1 MMRENLLPENFEC
14 RQQDTALAFIDE
26 LCERGPMIGL
36 LTGPA
41 GCGKTHVLRR
51 YQGECFS
58 RHCARLERRRVILW
72 QDALRRFRAAGFRTA
87 EDAAWFK
94 ARWPRGQDGRISE
107 PELAGLIFSRNEEL
121 GAQPS
126 KGLEGKEPE
135 ERPCPTPAFM
145 TPSQATTPSGII
157 KLLTRAVLKE
167 MGPIWSC
174 EDARNRLLVH
184 LRRHPETLLI
194 VDEAQRLRPDVLNI
208 LREPYDDAG
217 VTVLLVGTEDLE
229 AKLMQRGAESL
240 LSRVAIRERV
250 EPLDSEQVHELL
262 TGWDERLIRRIYAHT
277 GGYFRR
283 ILKLVNLADQIR
295 EANDESKITGEILSE
310 AVLMIPDLLPDTSG
324 MRGGPATR
332 TASPGRGRAPDRT
345 AVAEAPAAARQA
357 AG

>member
-1 MMRENLLPENFEC
+1 MQENLLPDNFEC
-14 RQQDTALAFIDE
+14 RQQDTALAFLDTIY
-26 LCERGPMIGL
+26 ERGPMIGL

-51 YQGECFS
+51 YRSECFA
-58 RHCARLERRRVILW
+58 RHTARLERRRVIAW
-72 QDALRRFRAAGFRTA
+72 EDALRRFRAAGLRTA
-87 EDAAWFK
+87 KDAVWLK
-94 ARWPRGQDGRISE
+94 AHWRRGQDGRVSE
-107 PELAGLIFSRNEEL
+107 PELTSLIRERNEERGIHL
-121 GAQPS
+121 PKNVEQ
-126 KGLEGKEPE
+126 KDPE
-135 ERPCPTPAFM
+135 ERPCPAPAFM

-157 KLLTRAVLKE
+157 KLIARAVLKE

-217 VTVLLVGTEDLE
+217 VGVVLVGTEDLE

-240 LSRVAIRERV
+240 LSRVAIRERL
-250 EPLDSEQVHELL
+250 EPLDSDQVHELL
-262 TGWDERLIRRIYAHT
+262 AGRDERLIRRIYVHT

-283 ILKLVNLADQIR
+283 IVKLVSLADQIR
-295 EANDESKITGEILSE
+295 EANDEAKITEEILAE
-310 AVLMIPDLLPDTSG
+310 AVLLIPDLLPDTSH
-324 MRGGPATR
+324 MRVMM
-332 TASPGRGRAPDRT
+332 ASKSASAARGRPPARAA
-345 AVAEAPAAARQA
+345 AVEPPPAARQA